1 MLGIGFGEMI
11 LIAGIALMVFG
22 PEKFPDFAKIV
33 LRTVNDLRGYV
44 DEIQKEV
51 TKEIRPIK
59 RELEQM
65 SKYDPEKYIDA
76 LSKDITDATNKKVE
90 TEKKEDVVST
100 GNEGDDSSEV
110 STDSSESSQEDSYM
124 ESNMDNN
131 LTEDGYDSADSV
143 PETGENQDC
152 QTDADSVPET
162 GENQDCQSDADSV
175 PEAGENQD
183 CQTDAGNANTEEEDD
198 VLDFSNP
205 PVERLD

>member
-51 TKEIRPIK
+51 TKEIKPIK

-76 LSKDITDATNKKVE
+76 LSKDITDAA
-90 TEKKEDVVST
+90 EKK
-100 GNEGDDSSEV
+100 GKKEV
-110 STDSSESSQEDSYM
+110 SSTEANDSNSPEDTTDATDSPAADPYM
-124 ESNMDNN
+124 ESGMNTD
-131 LTEDGYDSADSV
+131 LTEDGYDSADGNL
-143 PETGENQDC
+143 ETGENKDNQA
-152 QTDADSVPET
+152 DAD
-162 GENQDCQSDADSV
+162 NAIAD
-175 PEAGENQD
+175 
-183 CQTDAGNANTEEEDD
+183 DD
-198 VLDFSNP
+198 LDFSKP